1 MQQSMKSNAPAAET
15 GKQKNKTML
24 KEAIV
29 SASFIEKTVLLLLTA
44 LSSGLL
50 IPYVGD
56 KIQASKAQNEAMTQA
71 KAKLLDDITNTL
83 ITYQYLAGD
92 VSYYK
97 GDSALANDKLQAMAF
112 ERYSNK
118 VVDLMAQWGVE
129 IAKAKTLASPEVSA
143 KLEKFMNKVLE
154 EQELKLVSLYSK
166 NASVSEWAQMNEL
179 TGKMY
184 EEAKSLI
191 TELAV
196 DLKLA
201 SPESKLKP

>member
-1 MQQSMKSNAPAAET
+1 MEPNTAAAEA

-24 KEAIV
+24 REALV
-29 SASFIEKTVLLLLTA
+29 SASFIEKTVILILTA

-56 KIQASKAQNEAMTQA
+56 KIQESKAQHEALAQA
-71 KAKLLDDITNTL
+71 KTKLLDDITNTL
-83 ITYQYLAGD
+83 VTYQYLAGD

-97 GDSALANDKLQAMAF
+97 GDTALASDKLQAMAF

-143 KLEKFMNKVLE
+143 KLEKFMNKVLN
-154 EQELKLVSLYSK
+154 EQEVKLVSLYTK
-166 NASVSEWAQMNEL
+166 NASVSEWAAMNDL

-184 EEAKSLI
+184 EEAKTLI